1 MVCRSLNSS
10 WVLIATTSGSA
21 DSAAAADWT
30 PLANRN
36 VIIWPDND
44 AAGLQYAQTVTE
56 QLRALNCQCNG
67 LILPL

>member
-1 MVCRSLNSS
+1 M
-10 WVLIATTSGSA
+10 IATTSGSA

-44 AAGLQYAQTVTE
+44 AAGLQYAQTVTKYYA
-56 QLRALNCQCNG
+56 R
-67 LILPL
+67 